1 MSTLEEILAPQIDLT
16 IDGLKRK
23 RFTPDPISGKH
34 YSKITSV
41 ISSACKRHGYILER
55 AILEQLK
62 TCFRFEVWEDKVFHV
77 TDTAEHIVDTLFG
90 TPDRAMQTTT
100 DYSQQGHRTLQL
112 DAIVYD
118 RERKT
123 LGAYEIK
130 RGAGLHDSG
139 KRRSILRDLLCT
151 QVLLKSYGVQRGL
164 EVAEAAS
171 RVIFYYGKCS
181 IKKPFCLTAQE
192 LDDYFGWPVRDA
204 VERFNEYYRKK
215 LFDLLLNFN
224 APGQASNG

>member
-1 MSTLEEILAPQIDLT
+1 M
-16 IDGLKRK
+16 
-23 RFTPDPISGKH
+23 
-34 YSKITSV
+34 

-62 TCFRFEVWEDKVFHV
+62 TCPRFQVWEDKTFQV
-77 TDTAEHIVDTLFG
+77 TTTAEHIVDTMFG

-100 DYSQQGHRTLQL
+100 DYSPHGRRTLQL

-164 EVAEAAS
+164 DVAEAAS

-192 LDDYFGWPVRDA
+192 LDDHFGWPIREA
-204 VERFNEYYRKK
+204 VE
-215 LFDLLLNFN
+215 
-224 APGQASNG
+224 APERVLP

>member
-1 MSTLEEILAPQIDLT
+1 LEEILAPSIDLT
-16 IDGLKRK
+16 INGLKRK

-34 YSKITSV
+34 YSKIASV

-62 TCFRFEVWEDKVFHV
+62 TCPRFEVWEDRAFRV
-77 TDTAEHIVDTLFG
+77 TPTAEHIVDTIFG
-90 TPDRAMQTTT
+90 TPDRAIHTTT
-100 DYSQQGHRTLQL
+100 DYSPQGHRTLQL

-151 QVLLKSYGVQRGL
+151 QVLLKSYGLQRGL

-181 IKKPFCLTAQE
+181 IKKPFSLTAEE
-192 LDDYFGWPVRDA
+192 LDDHFSWPVREA
-204 VERFNEYYRKK
+204 VEALNEYYRQR
-215 LFDLLLNFN
+215 LFGLLMNFG
-224 APGQASNG
+224 AT